1 MLSGGTPQGPLL
13 GRRAQGRLRL
23 GRRLA
28 RRACF
33 SEQRAPAAAAKKKK
47 KNRRRGGG
55 GGDSCNFRESR
66 RGESL
71 LHACTHNA
79 PEDSSVI
86 PLVRSL
92 RHFCCKK
99 LWNFGTLQSQFTT
112 NELLCDNLPLPLFRR
127 SAWCFGG
134 ATALCARFSHSS
146 HNLSPTGDV
155 GKGGGARCP
164 CELLAGQR
172 HCGVR
177 DRYKRK
183 P

>member
-33 SEQRAPAAAAKKKK
+33 QAARRRRKKKK
-47 KNRRRGGG
+47 KPAPPPTRTPPPPAAPRAI
-55 GGDSCNFRESR
+55 SASPAAASR
-66 RGESL
+66 S
-71 LHACTHNA
+71 CTHNA